1 MKIPPNSLL
10 DVFNEMTLEIHA
22 TEKKFVKLFE
32 QFYNLAFTE
41 ELRSSL
47 SPERNELELH
57 IDRLA
62 QVLKSLKLRPHRIS
76 SSIDEALL
84 TIGKDVCGYKKQQSK
99 EKDVQILH
107 VAKLITYH
115 KISLYGSMEQMAKA
129 LKLDNTAKLLAQS
142 LEENKNA
149 GAYFTQIEQ
158 NILYPAV
165 VKEI

>member
-1 MKIPPNSLL
+1 MKTPPNSLL

-22 TEKKFVKLFE
+22 SEKKFIKLFE
-32 QFYNLAFTE
+32 QFSDLASTD

-47 SPERNELELH
+47 SPVRNELEQH

-62 QVLKSLKLRPHRIS
+62 KILKSLKLRPHRNS
-76 SSIDEALL
+76 SSINEALL
-84 TIGKDVCGYKKQQSK
+84 ALAKEVCGYKKQLSR

-115 KISLYGSMEQMAKA
+115 KMALYSSMEQMALA
-129 LKLDNTAKLLAQS
+129 LKLDAGEKLLAQT
-142 LEENKNA
+142 LEDNRNV

-165 VKEI
+165 IKDI

>member
-142 LEENKNA
+142 LEDNKNA